1 MDSNVVSSL
10 VWIKKGFAK
19 ANPKEYELNE
29 IDVEEMKK
37 DPLVKRKYSNNTNF
51 KSWENKYVIL

>member
-1 MDSNVVSSL
+1 

-37 DPLVKRKYSNNTNF
+37 DPLVKRKYNKNKM
-51 KSWENKYVIL
+51 KSWENKYQIL

>member
-37 DPLVKRKYSNNTNF
+37 DPLVKRKYNKNKM
-51 KSWENKYVIL
+51 KSWENKYQIL